1 MGETIIKVEH
11 ISKEYRLGTIGG
23 GTLKGDLQSVWARLR
38 GKEDPNGK
46 IGNTAHSGNDRFL
59 ALDDISFE
67 VRKGEAL
74 GIIGHN
80 GAGKSTLLKLLSR
93 VTAPT
98 SGTICYNGR
107 IASMLEVG
115 TGFNNEMTGREN
127 IYMNGAILG
136 MTRAEIDAKLPQ
148 IIEFSE
154 CGDFID
160 TPVKRYSSGMFV
172 KLAFAV
178 AAHLDSE
185 IMVMDEVLAVGD
197 MKFQQKCLGKMSDV
211 ANQDGRTVLYV
222 SHNMSTIRQ
231 LCTRCVVLD
240 KGRVIFDGDVE
251 QAIAVYMDTTD
262 VNVVHYDLA
271 DVARMTGSAGKRF
284 RLETLDF
291 VGKES
296 SVFADTEKM
305 RVKITW
311 RVSEP
316 FAGIHMK
323 MNLHARD
330 STPVGIT
337 HPVDLGPAEP
347 GKIYTSVF
355 EFDPSL
361 LGEGQY
367 FFYLDIF
374 DGALAHAV
382 CLDKPVTEFAFEV
395 TNSDLTM
402 PEWASGWGRIHFPP
416 VKLVQ
421 E

>member
-1 MGETIIKVEH
+1 
-11 ISKEYRLGTIGG
+11 
-23 GTLKGDLQSVWARLR
+23 
-38 GKEDPNGK
+38 
-46 IGNTAHSGNDRFL
+46 
-59 ALDDISFE
+59 
-67 VRKGEAL
+67 
-74 GIIGHN
+74 
-80 GAGKSTLLKLLSR
+80 
-93 VTAPT
+93 
-98 SGTICYNGR
+98 
-107 IASMLEVG
+107 
-115 TGFNNEMTGREN
+115 
-127 IYMNGAILG
+127 
-136 MTRAEIDAKLPQ
+136 
-148 IIEFSE
+148 
-154 CGDFID
+154 
-160 TPVKRYSSGMFV
+160 
-172 KLAFAV
+172 
-178 AAHLDSE
+178 
-185 IMVMDEVLAVGD
+185 
-197 MKFQQKCLGKMSDV
+197 MSDV

-231 LCTRCVVLD
+231 LCSRCVVLD
-240 KGRVIFDGDVE
+240 KGKVIFDGDVE

-291 VGKES
+291 VDKES

-330 STPVGIT
+330 SSPVGIT
-337 HPVDLGPAEP
+337 HPVDL
-347 GKIYTSVF
+347 
-355 EFDPSL
+355 
-361 LGEGQY
+361 
-367 FFYLDIF
+367 
-374 DGALAHAV
+374 GALAHAV

>member
-1 MGETIIKVEH
+1 MASNNRTPVIQVTGLK
-11 ISKEYRLGTIGG
+11 KQYKLGQIGG
-23 GTLKGDLQSVWARLR
+23 GTLTHDLQSWWARVR
-38 GKEDPNGK
+38 GKEDPNTV
-46 IGNTAHSGNDRFL
+46 IGTDTRLFGQTFM
-59 ALDDISFE
+59 ALNGVDLT
-67 VRKGEAL
+67 VYQGEAL
-74 GIIGHN
+74 GIIGRN
-80 GAGKSTLLKLLSR
+80 GAGKSTLLKILSR
-93 VTAPT
+93 ITAPT
-98 SGTICYNGR
+98 EGEIRLKGR
-107 IASMLEVG
+107 VASMLEVG

-136 MTRAEIDAKLPQ
+136 MTKAEVDAKLDQ

-160 TPVKRYSSGMFV
+160 TPVKRYS
-172 KLAFAV
+172 
-178 AAHLDSE
+178 HLDSE

-211 ANQDGRTVLYV
+211 AGQEGRTVLYV

-271 DVARMTGSAGKRF
+271 DVSRMNQSAGKRL

-291 VGKES
+291 VDKES

-305 RVKITW
+305 RIRITW

-316 FAGIHMK
+316 FAGVHMK
-323 MNLHARD
+323 MNLHYRD
-330 STPVGIT
+330 SSPVGIT
-337 HPVDLGPAEP
+337 HPVDLGPAQP
-347 GKIYTSVF
+347 GKLYVSEF

-374 DGALAHAV
+374 DGALAQAV

-395 TNSDLTM
+395 TSGDLSM

-416 VKLVQ
+416 VKVLTSGA
-421 E
+421 EG

>member
-1 MGETIIKVEH
+1 MSANEKRPVIEVTGLK
-11 ISKEYRLGTIGG
+11 KQYKLGQIGG
-23 GTLKGDLQSVWARLR
+23 GTLTHDLQSWWARVR
-38 GKEDPNGK
+38 GKEDPNTV
-46 IGNTAHSGNDRFL
+46 IGTDQRLFGQTFM
-59 ALDDISFE
+59 ALNGVDLT
-67 VRKGEAL
+67 VYQGEAL
-74 GIIGHN
+74 GIIG
-80 GAGKSTLLKLLSR
+80 R
-93 VTAPT
+93 V
-98 SGTICYNGR
+98 
-107 IASMLEVG
+107 ASMLEVG

-291 VGKES
+291 VDKES

-337 HPVDLGPAEP
+337 HPVDP

>member
-1 MGETIIKVEH
+1 M
-11 ISKEYRLGTIGG
+11 
-23 GTLKGDLQSVWARLR
+23 
-38 GKEDPNGK
+38 
-46 IGNTAHSGNDRFL
+46 
-59 ALDDISFE
+59 
-67 VRKGEAL
+67 
-74 GIIGHN
+74 
-80 GAGKSTLLKLLSR
+80 
-93 VTAPT
+93 
-98 SGTICYNGR
+98 
-107 IASMLEVG
+107 
-115 TGFNNEMTGREN
+115 
-127 IYMNGAILG
+127 
-136 MTRAEIDAKLPQ
+136 
-148 IIEFSE
+148 
-154 CGDFID
+154 
-160 TPVKRYSSGMFV
+160 
-172 KLAFAV
+172 

-197 MKFQQKCLGKMSDV
+197 IKFQQKCLGKMSDV

>member
-1 MGETIIKVEH
+1 M
-11 ISKEYRLGTIGG
+11 
-23 GTLKGDLQSVWARLR
+23 
-38 GKEDPNGK
+38 
-46 IGNTAHSGNDRFL
+46 
-59 ALDDISFE
+59 
-67 VRKGEAL
+67 
-74 GIIGHN
+74 
-80 GAGKSTLLKLLSR
+80 
-93 VTAPT
+93 
-98 SGTICYNGR
+98 
-107 IASMLEVG
+107 
-115 TGFNNEMTGREN
+115 
-127 IYMNGAILG
+127 
-136 MTRAEIDAKLPQ
+136 
-148 IIEFSE
+148 
-154 CGDFID
+154 
-160 TPVKRYSSGMFV
+160 
-172 KLAFAV
+172 
-178 AAHLDSE
+178 
-185 IMVMDEVLAVGD
+185 
-197 MKFQQKCLGKMSDV
+197 
-211 ANQDGRTVLYV
+211 
-222 SHNMSTIRQ
+222 
-231 LCTRCVVLD
+231 
-240 KGRVIFDGDVE
+240 
-251 QAIAVYMDTTD
+251 
-262 VNVVHYDLA
+262 
-271 DVARMTGSAGKRF
+271 
-284 RLETLDF
+284 
-291 VGKES
+291 
-296 SVFADTEKM
+296 FADTEKM

-330 STPVGIT
+330 LTPVGIT